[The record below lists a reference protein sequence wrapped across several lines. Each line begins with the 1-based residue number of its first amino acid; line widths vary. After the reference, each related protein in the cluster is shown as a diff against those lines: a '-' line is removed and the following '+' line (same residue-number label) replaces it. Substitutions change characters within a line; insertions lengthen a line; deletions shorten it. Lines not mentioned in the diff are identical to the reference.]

1 MFRQSPMPPRAA
13 SDVLTSIA
21 ANVRRQRLQRG
32 LSQAQLAERAD
43 LELRQ
48 LQRIEQAVTNFG
60 VVTLVRLAEALGVRP
75 GSLVRRAPLPAA
87 RKGRPPQG

>member
-1 MFRQSPMPPRAA
+1 MHARAA
-13 SDVLTSIA
+13 SDILTSIA
-21 ANVRRQRLQRG
+21 ANVRRQRLERG

-60 VVTLVRLAEALGVRP
+60 VVTLVRLADALGVRP
-75 GSLVRRAPLPAA
+75 GSLLRRAPLPAT

>member
-1 MFRQSPMPPRAA
+1 MFWQSPMPARAA

-21 ANVRRQRLQRG
+21 ANVRRLRLRRG

-75 GSLVRRAPLPAA
+75 GALLRRAPLAAA
-87 RKGRPPQG
+87 RKGRPPTT